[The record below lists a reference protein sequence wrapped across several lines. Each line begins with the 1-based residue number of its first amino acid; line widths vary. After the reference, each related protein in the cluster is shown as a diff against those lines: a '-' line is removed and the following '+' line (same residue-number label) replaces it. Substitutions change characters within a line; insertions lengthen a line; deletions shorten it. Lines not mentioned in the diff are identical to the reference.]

1 MRQSKIKTIDSR
13 FDNPLLT
20 QWLQY
25 LRSTTI
31 EKLIEIAVIDMLGLD
46 SKERDEAVLPSA
58 RELLW
63 MVEAQRVLDQ
73 LATSSLGSNPAQGQA
88 AQGMSVVDEAQEEG
102 SAASS
107 STERPSDKLVVCLQ
121 ADTASLRTKQR
132 KEFKS
137 MLKKK
142 GILSSRVSFQNRAN
156 KEPMPLICNSVAV
169 GLKKDDQPCQCK
181 NWPQ

>member
-73 LATSSLGSNPAQGQA
+73 LATRSLGSNPAQGQS
-88 AQGMSVVDEAQEEG
+88 AQGMSVVGGAEEEG
-102 SAASS
+102 SATSS
-107 STERPSDKLVVCLQ
+107 STERPSDTIVVYLQ
-121 ADTASLRTKQR
+121 ADTASLRTQQR
-132 KEFKS
+132 SEFKS
-137 MLKKK
+137 LM
-142 GILSSRVSFQNRAN
+142 
-156 KEPMPLICNSVAV
+156 
-169 GLKKDDQPCQCK
+169 K
-181 NWPQ
+181 NGDVPKSPQQRRLESC